1 MKPFSPLSPLTGI
14 GYALMFVPAMIL
26 IIVLVILNLLFG
38 LALSGVAWLFS
49 KLPFGVFE
57 AVKAKIFK

>member
-1 MKPFSPLSPLTGI
+1 MKPFPPTSPMTDIS
-14 GYALMFVPAMIL
+14 YALMFVPAMIL

-38 LALSGVAWLFS
+38 LALAGAAWLFS